1 MDRQRCG
8 GMIYGGFSKEAA
20 MVVVVVV
27 VDLLFI

>member
-20 MVVVVVV
+20 MVVVVV
-27 VDLLFI
+27 DLLFI